1 MLAYLR
7 IAEAN
12 CTKVVPADPDCASRI
27 ATHGGFKPLHPK
39 FAPHVDAYNFTA
51 EWHASVLTIDAKLN
65 YTVGPDPNI
74 SYQMTLDNDYDSSH
88 HDYKEGETSGHP
100 QTIVLAPKGLTTVTV
115 TVVREGSVDTPPC
128 NASYA
133 VQIGRKA
140 VPPPKKKP
148 KRSKAKKV
156 FTVLGLV
163 VLGIAV
169 VLGIYYVVSAI
180 CMFKHK
186 PQSSEDQI
194 KRLRASL
201 LSDEPDIDALITG
214 GKEKEKKPGDRSS
227 LGWSA
232 PGSELKW

>member
-1 MLAYLR
+1 MIVLPQLVLSLAAISDQGANNTCNPAVLAYLR

-39 FAPHVDAYNFTA
+39 FAPDVDAYNFTA

-115 TVVREGSVDTPPC
+115 TVVRKGSVDTPPC

-140 VPPPKKKP
+140 VPPPKKNP
-148 KRSKAKKV
+148 KRSKAKNVRTGVRVSFYCKGALDISPQLV
-156 FTVLGLV
+156 AGVHSTRTSGSWHCSCAWHLLRGL
-163 VLGIAV
+163 
-169 VLGIYYVVSAI
+169 
-180 CMFKHK
+180 
-186 PQSSEDQI
+186 
-194 KRLRASL
+194 
-201 LSDEPDIDALITG
+201 
-214 GKEKEKKPGDRSS
+214 
-227 LGWSA
+227 W
-232 PGSELKW
+232 

>member
-1 MLAYLR
+1 
-7 IAEAN
+7 
-12 CTKVVPADPDCASRI
+12 
-27 ATHGGFKPLHPK
+27 
-39 FAPHVDAYNFTA
+39 
-51 EWHASVLTIDAKLN
+51 
-65 YTVGPDPNI
+65 
-74 SYQMTLDNDYDSSH
+74 
-88 HDYKEGETSGHP
+88 
-100 QTIVLAPKGLTTVTV
+100 
-115 TVVREGSVDTPPC
+115 
-128 NASYA
+128 
-133 VQIGRKA
+133 
-140 VPPPKKKP
+140 
-148 KRSKAKKV
+148 
-156 FTVLGLV
+156 V

-169 VLGIYYVVSAI
+169 VLGIYYVVSGDCVPPRPDCLRYHTKPFVIPAAI